1 MRLPRRMA
9 GMTGKAFVFPAK
21 EALRI
26 GAGFYK
32 FRLGNIPRVLFR
44 LGQING
50 NIQITKFRS
59 CLPNDVLVNP
69 VLADVIGGNAHLVE
83 IIRCCLRRTGIVA
96 LESAHHFRRTGH
108 NAVHQTGIE

>member
-26 GAGFYK
+26 GAGFYELR
-32 FRLGNIPRVLFR
+32 FGDIPRVLFR
-44 LGQING
+44 LGQIDG
-50 NIQITKFRS
+50 DIQIAEFRS
-59 CLPNDVLVNP
+59 RLPNNVLVNP
-69 VLADVIGGNAHLVE
+69 ILADVIGGNAHLVE

-96 LESAHHFRRTGH
+96 LKSAHHFRRTGH